1 MKHYQ
6 RLAALVAL
14 LAIVAACR
22 TGPPSA
28 SATLGVIQLRHA
40 FAYEPITLASG
51 AAYVEITN
59 QGTEA
64 DTLVD
69 VTSPLAAETMFH
81 GGSMTSMTSV
91 VIPAGGT
98 VTFAPGGAHIM
109 LTAFSSM
116 PKAGDSLQLT
126 LTFARAGSVTL
137 ELPVRRY
144 GTD

>member
-1 MKHYQ
+1 MNHFH
-6 RLAALVAL
+6 RMAALVAL
-14 LAIVAACR
+14 VALVTACR
-22 TGPPSA
+22 AKPPSA
-28 SATLGVIQLRHA
+28 SATLGVIRLRHG

-59 QGTEA
+59 QGPEA

-69 VTSPLAAETMFH
+69 ATSPLAAETMFH

-109 LTAFSSM
+109 LTGFSSM
-116 PKAGDSLQLT
+116 PLAGDSLQLP
-126 LTFARAGSVTL
+126 LTFARAGAVTL

-144 GTD
+144 GAD